1 MTCADQDAGERG
13 ERARER
19 EVGGRGVG
27 GGGGGGGGEGGGG
40 EAEAGQMERPA
51 PMKMQGV
58 LGSAG
63 SLKAVR
69 RSIPLLVP
77 DPFNGSVRHSNG
89 CVRHTVAFCGHQNV
103 CEENLTLFE

>member
-1 MTCADQDAGERG
+1 MQER
-13 ERARER
+13 EERER
-19 EVGGRGVG
+19 ERERLGGGVWGVVVGGEG
-27 GGGGGGGGEGGGG
+27 GGGGGG

-69 RSIPLLVP
+69 RNIPLLVP

-103 CEENLTLFE
+103 CEEHLTLFE